1 MQSTDGITIFNWPEH
16 TEGFFSMRCTGAGR
30 AFTDR
35 RGWGARRQDRR
46 IGMFDRVW
54 QIAAQVDCSCEE
66 STNFSDANFSK
77 EEAR

>member
-1 MQSTDGITIFNWPEH
+1 
-16 TEGFFSMRCTGAGR
+16 
-30 AFTDR
+30 
-35 RGWGARRQDRR
+35 
-46 IGMFDRVW
+46 MFDRVW